1 MHWAGNGPAAVEN
14 WATLSVRGTP
24 IQLRRVVP
32 YFGQSRPSILIE
44 FDDAAAV
51 GGESKFAAA
60 EFNSRQEV
68 HAGGNAGHNR
78 LLAYRIE
85 NKHQPSVCRFANCHL
100 NAFGQVRDQRQY
112 AGGAQHLIGQP
123 DGGRSGTAEIVN
135 TTLPTRWEG
144 AFA

>member
-1 MHWAGNGPAAVEN
+1 MAQRPSRTGQ
-14 WATLSVRGTP
+14 LRSVPGTP

-68 HAGGNAGHNR
+68 HAGGNAVHNR
-78 LLAYRIE
+78 RLA
-85 NKHQPSVCRFANCHL
+85 
-100 NAFGQVRDQRQY
+100 QRVEDEQQAAVSRMVASTP
-112 AGGAQHLIGQP
+112 AGMSAM
-123 DGGRSGTAEIVN
+123 SGTIPA
-135 TTLPTRWEG
+135 G
-144 AFA
+144 AST